1 MSDNQQKAKPSR
13 GIPGAGAAA
22 IQSPSGGLSEA
33 AWGAIFVL
41 PYVVVFLAFAVMP
54 VIRGLGLGLD
64 WDSYVRLW
72 NDPIYIRTVWNTAI
86 LVGVGVN
93 LKLLLALFLSGFLLM
108 PFRWVKLLALVF
120 ILPWA
125 VPQVPSIL
133 SIRWMLNADWG
144 MVNHILETWFGIWPA
159 PAWLN
164 DPKLAMGAVVMV
176 HVWKWVPFWTLIMM
190 AGRLAIPTSLYEAAD
205 VDGATT
211 WQKFRYVTF
220 PQIRNLY
227 ITSTLL
233 SAIWTLGDF
242 NSVFLLTGG
251 GPVDRTHILA
261 TLGVRYGFNLG
272 DLHMGVASVLTAMP
286 VVLPCVFILVR
297 RLNAAVKAS

>member
-1 MSDNQQKAKPSR
+1 MNSTHEQGLGRAADM
-13 GIPGAGAAA
+13 AAA
-22 IQSPSGGLSEA
+22 RRMPGGGLPEP
-33 AWGAIFVL
+33 AWGVIFVL
-41 PYVVVFLAFAVMP
+41 PYLVVFLAFAVMP
-54 VIRGLGLGLD
+54 VVRGIGLGLH
-64 WDSYVRLW
+64 WPSYADLW
-72 NDPIYIRTVWNTAI
+72 NDPIFTRTVWNTAI
-86 LVGVGVN
+86 LVGFGVN
-93 LKLLLALFLSGFLLM
+93 LKLLIALFLSGMLLA
-108 PFRWVKLLALVF
+108 PHRWIKLLGLVV

-144 MVNHILETWFGIWPA
+144 MLNHMLDVWFGIWPA

-164 DPKLAMGAVVMV
+164 DPTTAMGAVVVV
-176 HVWKWVPFWTLIMM
+176 HVWKWVPFWTLIMI
-190 AGRLAIPTSLYEAAD
+190 AARLTVPVSLYEAAD
-205 VDGATT
+205 VDGASA
-211 WQKFRYVTF
+211 WQKFRFVTF
-220 PQIRNLY
+220 PQIRNIY

-272 DLHMGVASVLTAMP
+272 DLNMGVAAVFTAMP
-286 VVLPCVFILVR
+286 FVVPVVVVLVR
-297 RLNAAVKAS
+297 RLNAGGRFERS

>member
-1 MSDNQQKAKPSR
+1 MSDKLKNTNPSAAS
-13 GIPGAGAAA
+13 GIGATA
-22 IQSPSGGLSEA
+22 IQPSSGGLSEA
-33 AWGAIFVL
+33 AWGIIFVL
-41 PYVVVFLAFAVMP
+41 PYIVVFLAFAVMP
-54 VIRGLGLGLD
+54 VIRGIGLGLD

-72 NDPIYIRTVWNTAI
+72 NDPIYIRTLWNTAI
-86 LVGVGVN
+86 LVVLGVK
-93 LKLLLALFLSGFLLM
+93 LKLLMALFLSGFLLM
-108 PFRWVKLLALVF
+108 PYRWVKLLGLVF

-133 SIRWMLNADWG
+133 SIRWMLNSDWG
-144 MVNHILETWFGIWPA
+144 MLNHILETWFGIWPA
-159 PAWLN
+159 PTWLN
-164 DPKLAMGAVVMV
+164 DPTLAMGSILMV
-176 HVWKWVPFWTLIMM
+176 HIWKWLPFWTLILM

-227 ITSTLL
+227 ITSMLL

-251 GPVDRTHILA
+251 GPADRTHILA

-272 DLHMGVASVLTAMP
+272 DLNLGVASVLTAMP
-286 VVLPCVFILVR
+286 VVLPAVYILVR
-297 RLNAAVKAS
+297 RLNAAVKSA